1 MLCVNG
7 VSVKYGD
14 NEALKPTNFEAK
26 SGEILGLIGADG
38 AGKSSLLNAVA
49 GVQEFSG
56 EITLYAHRYKTTKE
70 SEPIKNKI
78 ALMPQGLGISLYK
91 TLSIKEHIDFHCSIK
106 EIKRDAEFEG
116 YLKRLLLMA
125 GLERFLDRKAGDLSG
140 GMMQKLSLV
149 CTLLAKP
156 SLLLLDEPTTGV
168 DPVSR
173 KELWEIIRGLVR
185 SEGIICVASTAYMGE
200 ASTFDRL
207 LLFDKGEIISTGD
220 FDSLVGSVADFTY
233 ADDGILRDGSIA
245 INGFLYAL
253 GSLELPKKEPNL
265 ESVFFVRSLKEGR
278 TIPKI
283 HFSNDGEN
291 GDFSSKTV
299 LKALS
304 LTKKFGQFVANDSVS
319 LDLNSGEI
327 LGLIGANGAGKTTFI
342 KMLLGLLPTDGGELW
357 MLGKNIKSAN
367 DRTILKGHIGY
378 VSQRFALYKNLT
390 VFENLEYFAKMHG
403 MKKEEYSYALDELV
417 RVLELK
423 PILHRFLG
431 ELVMGMNQRVSLA
444 CALIHSPKVLFLD
457 EPTSGVDVIAR
468 AIFWEILKE
477 LKIKKNISILIT
489 THYMSEA
496 DFCDRVAI
504 LQDGKKVADD
514 TLQNLYAAHS
524 GAKNFEDIFFEIFGK
539 NESAVKA

>member
-1 MLCVNG
+1 M
-7 VSVKYGD
+7 
-14 NEALKPTNFEAK
+14 
-26 SGEILGLIGADG
+26 
-38 AGKSSLLNAVA
+38 
-49 GVQEFSG
+49 
-56 EITLYAHRYKTTKE
+56 
-70 SEPIKNKI
+70 
-78 ALMPQGLGISLYK
+78 
-91 TLSIKEHIDFHCSIK
+91 
-106 EIKRDAEFEG
+106 
-116 YLKRLLLMA
+116 
-125 GLERFLDRKAGDLSG
+125 
-140 GMMQKLSLV
+140 
-149 CTLLAKP
+149 
-156 SLLLLDEPTTGV
+156 
-168 DPVSR
+168 
-173 KELWEIIRGLVR
+173 
-185 SEGIICVASTAYMGE
+185 ASTAYMGE

-233 ADDGILRDGSIA
+233 ADDGILRDESIA

-378 VSQRFALYKNLT
+378 VSQRFAL
-390 VFENLEYFAKMHG
+390 
-403 MKKEEYSYALDELV
+403 
-417 RVLELK
+417 
-423 PILHRFLG
+423 
-431 ELVMGMNQRVSLA
+431 
-444 CALIHSPKVLFLD
+444 
-457 EPTSGVDVIAR
+457 
-468 AIFWEILKE
+468 
-477 LKIKKNISILIT
+477 
-489 THYMSEA
+489 
-496 DFCDRVAI
+496 
-504 LQDGKKVADD
+504 
-514 TLQNLYAAHS
+514 
-524 GAKNFEDIFFEIFGK
+524 
-539 NESAVKA
+539 

>member
-1 MLCVNG
+1 
-7 VSVKYGD
+7 
-14 NEALKPTNFEAK
+14 
-26 SGEILGLIGADG
+26 
-38 AGKSSLLNAVA
+38 
-49 GVQEFSG
+49 
-56 EITLYAHRYKTTKE
+56 
-70 SEPIKNKI
+70 
-78 ALMPQGLGISLYK
+78 
-91 TLSIKEHIDFHCSIK
+91 
-106 EIKRDAEFEG
+106 
-116 YLKRLLLMA
+116 
-125 GLERFLDRKAGDLSG
+125 
-140 GMMQKLSLV
+140 MQKLSLV
-149 CTLLAKP
+149 CTLFAKP

-378 VSQRFALYKNLT
+378 VSQRFALYKSLT

-457 EPTSGVDVIAR
+457 EPNSGVDEIA
-468 AIFWEILKE
+468 L
-477 LKIKKNISILIT
+477 S
-489 THYMSEA
+489 
-496 DFCDRVAI
+496 
-504 LQDGKKVADD
+504 
-514 TLQNLYAAHS
+514 
-524 GAKNFEDIFFEIFGK
+524 
-539 NESAVKA
+539 

>member
-1 MLCVNG
+1 MLKING
-7 VSVKYGD
+7 VSVRYKE
-14 NEALKPTNFEAK
+14 NEALKPVSFEAK

-38 AGKSSLLNAVA
+38 AGKSSLLNAIA
-49 GVQEFSG
+49 GVLEFGG
-56 EITLYAHRYKTTKE
+56 EITLYEKSYKNTKE
-70 SEPIKNKI
+70 AESVKGKI
-78 ALMPQGLGISLYK
+78 ALMPQGIGISLYK
-91 TLSIKEHIDFHCSIK
+91 TLTIKEHIDFHCSIK
-106 EIKRDAEFEG
+106 EIKRDDEFG
-116 YLKRLLLMA
+116 LYLKRLLSMA
-125 GLERFLDRKAGDLSG
+125 GLERFLDRKAGNLSG

-149 CTLLAKP
+149 CTLLSKP

-173 KELWEIIRGLVR
+173 KELWEIIKELVK
-185 SEGIICVASTAYMGE
+185 SERIICVASTAYMGE

-207 LLFDKGEIISTGD
+207 ILFDKGEIISSGD
-220 FDSLVGSVADFTY
+220 FDTLVGSARDFTY
-233 ADDGILRDGSIA
+233 VDDGIWRDGCIA
-245 INGFLYAL
+245 INGFLY
-253 GSLELPKKEPNL
+253 SMEPLPLLKKEPNL

-278 TIPKI
+278 VIPKI
-283 HFSNDGEN
+283 HFSGNGEN
-291 GDFSSKTV
+291 GESLEKTL
-299 LKALS
+299 LKAVS
-304 LTKKFGQFVANDSVS
+304 LTKKFGSFIANDNVS

-342 KMLLGLLPTDGGELW
+342 KMLLGLLPIDGGELW
-357 MLGKNIKSAN
+357 MLGQNIKSAK
-367 DRTILKGHIGY
+367 DRTLLKAHIGY

-403 MKKEEYSYALDELV
+403 MKKEEYVYALDELV

-423 PILHRFLG
+423 PILNRFLE
-431 ELVMGMNQRVSLA
+431 ELPMGMNQRVSLA

-457 EPTSGVDVIAR
+457 EPTSGVDVTAR

-489 THYMSEA
+489 THYVSEA

-514 TLQNLYAAHS
+514 TLQNLYAAHNK
-524 GAKNFEDIFFEIFGK
+524 ANNFEDIFFEIFGK
-539 NESAVKA
+539 NESAGGG

>member
-1 MLCVNG
+1 VVKTAGVDESIHVFEGRAKIFESQDSAVKGILADEVKPGVREAAEALRRTGVDRVAMLT
-7 VSVKYGD
+7 GD
-14 NEALKPTNFEAK
+14 NEA
-26 SGEILGLIGADG
+26 
-38 AGKSSLLNAVA
+38 
-49 GVQEFSG
+49 
-56 EITLYAHRYKTTKE
+56 
-70 SEPIKNKI
+70 I
-78 ALMPQGLGISLYK
+78 ARETAMEL
-91 TLSIKEHIDFHCSIK
+91 
-106 EIKRDAEFEG
+106 
-116 YLKRLLLMA
+116 
-125 GLERFLDRKAGDLSG
+125 GLERFLDRKAGNLSG

-342 KMLLGLLPTDGGELW
+342 KMLLGQRCGGGGRVITRSPPLKFW
-357 MLGKNIKSAN
+357 MLCLSLKCSA
-367 DRTILKGHIGY
+367 
-378 VSQRFALYKNLT
+378 F
-390 VFENLEYFAKMHG
+390 G
-403 MKKEEYSYALDELV
+403 M
-417 RVLELK
+417 
-423 PILHRFLG
+423 
-431 ELVMGMNQRVSLA
+431 
-444 CALIHSPKVLFLD
+444 
-457 EPTSGVDVIAR
+457 
-468 AIFWEILKE
+468 
-477 LKIKKNISILIT
+477 
-489 THYMSEA
+489 
-496 DFCDRVAI
+496 
-504 LQDGKKVADD
+504 
-514 TLQNLYAAHS
+514 
-524 GAKNFEDIFFEIFGK
+524 
-539 NESAVKA
+539 

>member
-1 MLCVNG
+1 MLKING
-7 VSVKYGD
+7 VNVRYKE
-14 NEALKPTNFEAK
+14 NEALKPVSFEAK

-38 AGKSSLLNAVA
+38 AGKSSLLNAIA
-49 GVQEFSG
+49 GVLEFGG
-56 EITLYAHRYKTTKE
+56 EITLYEKSYKNTKE
-70 SEPIKNKI
+70 AENVKGKI
-78 ALMPQGLGISLYK
+78 ALMPQGIGISLYK
-91 TLSIKEHIDFHCSIK
+91 TLTIKEHIDFHCSIK
-106 EIKRDAEFEG
+106 EIKRDDEFG
-116 YLKRLLLMA
+116 LYLKRLLSMA
-125 GLERFLDRKAGDLSG
+125 GLERFLDRKAGNLSG

-149 CTLLAKP
+149 CTLLSKP

-173 KELWEIIRGLVR
+173 KELWEIIKELVK
-185 SEGIICVASTAYMGE
+185 SERIICVASTAYMGE

-207 LLFDKGEIISTGD
+207 ILFDKGEIISSGD
-220 FDSLVGSVADFTY
+220 FDTLVGSARDFTY
-233 ADDGILRDGSIA
+233 VDDGIWRDGCIA
-245 INGFLYAL
+245 INGFLY
-253 GSLELPKKEPNL
+253 SMEPLPLLKKEPNL

-278 TIPKI
+278 VIPKI
-283 HFSNDGEN
+283 HFSGNGEN
-291 GDFSSKTV
+291 GESLEKTL
-299 LKALS
+299 LKAVS
-304 LTKKFGQFVANDSVS
+304 LTKKFGSFIANDNVS

-342 KMLLGLLPTDGGELW
+342 KMLLGLLPIDGGELW
-357 MLGKNIKSAN
+357 MLGQNIKSAK
-367 DRTILKGHIGY
+367 DRTLLKAHIGY

-403 MKKEEYSYALDELV
+403 MKKEEYTYALDELV

-423 PILHRFLG
+423 PILNRFLE
-431 ELVMGMNQRVSLA
+431 ELPMGMNQRVSLA

-457 EPTSGVDVIAR
+457 EPTSGVDVTAR

-514 TLQNLYAAHS
+514 TLQNLYAMHS
-524 GAKNFEDIFFEIFGK
+524 KANNFEDIFFEIFGK
-539 NESAVKA
+539 NESAGGG